1 MYVDPDPECHEDGWG
16 AARSTAVGA
25 TAALAVGGA
34 YVATYG
40 LAQYLTYADALPAG
54 ELLQFAVIAAVFVA
68 HEAAHAIA
76 YATVGR
82 CSWDEIRVEAG
93 IEFGEGLDPIHHSV
107 HPTRPVPRTAYWL
120 CLAAPTLLLGVVP
133 AAVGLATGSAL
144 ATFVGIVGLL
154 LVGTD
159 VDPAVTAWRYPE
171 RVAVPAP
178 SG

>member
-40 LAQYLTYADALPAG
+40 LAQYLSYADALPAG
-54 ELLQFAVIAAVFVA
+54 ELLQFAVIAAVFVG
-68 HEAAHAIA
+68 HEAVHAIA

-82 CSWDEIRVEAG
+82 CSWDEIRVEAD
-93 IEFGEGLDPIHHSV
+93 IEFGEGLDPVRHSV

-133 AAVGLATGSAL
+133 AAVGLVTGSAL

-171 RVAVPAP
+171 RVAAPAP

>member
-40 LAQYLTYADALPAG
+40 LAQYVTYTAALPAG
-54 ELLQFAVIAAVFVA
+54 ELLQFAVIATVLVA
-68 HEAAHAIA
+68 HEAVHAIA
-76 YATVGR
+76 HATIGR
-82 CSWDEIRVEAG
+82 CSWDEIRVEADV
-93 IEFGEGLDPIHHSV
+93 EFGDGLDPIHHSV

-171 RVAVPAP
+171 RVAAPAP